1 MPTVECA
8 KQGHILMLLVMMEF
22 IQDVTETEG
31 VVLQAGLKELLDSC
45 SCGLCDLP
53 HSHYLCE
60 AKIRMSN
67 CGCWQ
72 GCGPGQEGKDTKC
85 IGCPRASGK
94 KALALYASFK
104 RALLVSTENLQT
116 LPQ

>member
-1 MPTVECA
+1 MPPVECA

-22 IQDVTETEG
+22 IQDVTETGWMVNTTLKE

-45 SCGLCDLP
+45 SYGLCDLP

-72 GCGPGQEGKDTKC
+72 GCGPGQEGK
-85 IGCPRASGK
+85 GYRV
-94 KALALYASFK
+94 Y
-104 RALLVSTENLQT
+104 R
-116 LPQ
+116 LPLSAGRKLESYMPA